1 MAKYSNTKA
10 KINEKITTN
19 SAQAIT
25 GNVLNEVLQTMVD
38 SLGADYQFGGLVQP
52 GSTFTAGEQPVVFLA
67 TTPGT
72 YTNFGGIVVADGEVA
87 LLVWSGTAWSKQTP
101 DIATRTEVSQ
111 LGQKTYHDLLDTFSV
126 KDYIYNATNGV
137 YTNSPTDRSTPLI
150 PILGN
155 IHYNCYL
162 GGGTYP
168 LYGIVFFDENRQ
180 FINQS
185 YYGTSPGF
193 QSGELDIT
201 DTSKVPANAK
211 YFSCVI
217 FSNHLDKNPYA
228 YSNIARVVQDVVN
241 LKRMD
246 TSLVIDKE
254 ESRLDYESSTDET
267 GVYITGFTL
276 VTSGSH
282 FFDIYGIAALAS
294 ATGKTVVQSPSG
306 KSSVI
311 ISNTELLV
319 IRTANWS
326 VKIISRNAASESDIL
341 LAACQV
347 GRITE
352 GELYIP
358 KTKSIRVVPVDA
370 NNFDLFIPQLNNG
383 KVLRHRFTRQQYT
396 RTLNYGDGNTKSVEC
411 ANIWYPS
418 AIYNNEQEIVQGNLN
433 FIYRLRDTGADFVN
447 ENDHVGAGHGGE
459 VMDFQLFYAD
469 GKPFIPGTSG
479 EMKCEV
485 FRIVCKSFV
494 YAIDTTQPGYV
505 QGSDTLKLTED
516 GDKILTAIHTYD
528 ASFYVNNR
536 IVWDN
541 RLAIKRDNVVFME
554 ANGAMCQGQYP
565 AFNRVSVCDDD
576 LDTNDYSITYGT
588 PPQITPIGGSKNL
601 YTHQFSNADAVILT
615 GNGLCVKQKMA
626 QEGKQNSVQTYFYY
640 NSGAT
645 RLKCYMLP
653 VKGVWQ
659 YPNDYDT
666 FNNGDVIRVHCE
678 REIEVKDLTINP

>member
-1 MAKYSNTKA
+1 MANYNTLKTSIEA
-10 KINEKITTN
+10 VIKQNGNNE
-19 SAQAIT
+19 IT
-25 GNVLNEVLQTMVD
+25 GPILQQTLLAMVN
-38 SLGADYQFGGLVQP
+38 SLGANYQYAGIATPATNP
-52 GSTFTAGEQPVVFLA
+52 GTPDQNVFYLASTA
-67 TTPGT
+67 GT
-72 YTNFGGIVVADGEVA
+72 YTNFGGLVLDDGEIA
-87 LLVWSGTAWSKQTP
+87 ILKYNGAWSKDSTG
-101 DIATRTEVSQ
+101 AASLEKVNQ

-126 KDYIYNATNGV
+126 KDYLYNAANGV
-137 YTNSPTDRSTPLI
+137 YTNSPTDYSTPLI

-162 GGGTYP
+162 GGSTYP
-168 LYGIVFFDENRQ
+168 FYGIVFFDENRQ

-201 DTSKVPANAK
+201 DTSKVPANAR
-211 YFSCVI
+211 YFSCPI
-217 FSNHLDKNPYA
+217 FVNHLSRNPYA
-228 YSNIARVVQDVVN
+228 YSNIARVVQDIVN

-254 ESRLDYESSTDET
+254 ESRLNYEPSTDEAD
-267 GVYITGFTL
+267 VYITEFVLSTKGTH
-276 VTSGSH
+276 S
-282 FFDIYGIAALAS
+282 FDIVGIAALAS
-294 ATGKTVVQSPSG
+294 ATGKAVVQSPSG
-306 KSSVI
+306 KSSVKM
-311 ISNTELLV
+311 SNTELLV
-319 IRTANWS
+319 ICTTNWS
-326 VKIISRNAASESDIL
+326 IQIISRSAASESDIL
-341 LAACQV
+341 LAACRN
-347 GRITE
+347 GRIVE
-352 GELYIP
+352 GKLYVP
-358 KTKSIRVVPVDA
+358 NTKSIRVVPVDA

-418 AIYNNEQEIVQGNLN
+418 EIYNNEQIIVQGNLN
-433 FIYRLRDTGADFVN
+433 FIYRLRDNNSDFIN

-469 GKPFIPGTSG
+469 GKPFIPGASG

-541 RLAIKRDNVVFME
+541 RLAIKRNNVVFME
-554 ANGAMCQGQYP
+554 TCGAMCQGQYP

-576 LDTNDYSITYGT
+576 YDTNDYSITYGT

-601 YTHQFSNADAVILT
+601 YTNQFSEADAVILT
-615 GNGLCVKQKMA
+615 GNGLCVKQKMM
-626 QEGKQNSVQTYFYY
+626 QDGKQNSVQTYFYY

-666 FNNGDVIRVHCE
+666 FNNGDVIKVHCE